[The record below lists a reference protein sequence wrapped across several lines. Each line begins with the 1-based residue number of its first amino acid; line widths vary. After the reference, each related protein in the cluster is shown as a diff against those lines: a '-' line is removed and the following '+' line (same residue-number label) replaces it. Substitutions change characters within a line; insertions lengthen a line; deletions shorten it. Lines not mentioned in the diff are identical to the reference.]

1 VLERDGVQGWRGL
14 KGGGVCAWGRGRVAG
29 KEDGREAVLR
39 FAPLFSHSASRPRVR
54 TTFLP
59 VRFPTVGPDH
69 AHLCCILSQKTRP
82 PHEGPTWWKGGG
94 IQATCSLSGARMY
107 AAKTLSA
114 DSTRDNKQESCFC
127 SASAYRAP
135 SAALASLTHP
145 LLGPMH
151 SFLLNAGSRTGV
163 GAPARRR
170 GGGPTSLARP
180 RDYPWRPQMRGL
192 SCLASRA
199 STALDRRSPLTRPV
213 THHGHAAKTSREPPL
228 PGLPSRLFP
237 FPVRATQQKNMAPP
251 PRSLLALAAAAVAA
265 GGVAAFMPPVTEDGW
280 YQGEKPERERGLA
293 RTRA

>member
-1 VLERDGVQGWRGL
+1 VR
-14 KGGGVCAWGRGRVAG
+14 GGVGELPGRRMGER
-29 KEDGREAVLR
+29 R
-39 FAPLFSHSASRPRVR
+39 SSASLPF
-54 TTFLP
+54 FL
-59 VRFPTVGPDH
+59 
-69 AHLCCILSQKTRP
+69 
-82 PHEGPTWWKGGG
+82 
-94 IQATCSLSGARMY
+94 
-107 AAKTLSA
+107 TL
-114 DSTRDNKQESCFC
+114 
-127 SASAYRAP
+127 
-135 SAALASLTHP
+135 
-145 LLGPMH
+145 LLGPVCEQPFFRCVSPQWAQTTPTSAVSCHKRRDLLMRGPPGGREGVSKPHAH
-151 SFLLNAGSRTGV
+151 SRAPACTRQKRSLPIPHATTNKSHVFVARLHTEPPQPPLHRSRTRSWGRCIVFLLNAGGGTGV

-199 STALDRRSPLTRPV
+199 STALDRRSPLTHPV

-237 FPVRATQQKNMAPP
+237 FPVRATQLKNMAPP

>member
-1 VLERDGVQGWRGL
+1 MLERDGVQGWRGL

-69 AHLCCILSQKTRP
+69 AHLCCILSQETRP

-114 DSTRDNKQESCFC
+114 DSTRDNKQSHVFVARLHTE
-127 SASAYRAP
+127 P
-135 SAALASLTHP
+135 PQPP
-145 LLGPMH
+145 LHRSRTRSWGRCIV
-151 SFLLNAGSRTGV
+151 FLLNAGGGTGV

-237 FPVRATQQKNMAPP
+237 FPVRATQLKNMAPP